1 MYDRVGELEALLKAA
16 DKKLQI
22 KIFKYKYI

>member
-22 KIFKYKYI
+22 KIFNYKYI